1 VKVLFTEAAESDL
14 EAIGDWI
21 AKDNPGRAMTFVR
34 ELRRSCVDIGPR
46 PLGYPF
52 VEHRRGEGIRRKVHG
67 NYLIF
72 YRVWLD
78 AVEILRVL
86 HGARDYARILFS
98 ENDLD

>member
-1 VKVLFTEAAESDL
+1 MKVLFTEAAESDL

-78 AVEILRVL
+78 AVEFLRVL

>member
-1 VKVLFTEAAESDL
+1 MKVLFTEAAESDL

>member
-1 VKVLFTEAAESDL
+1 MKVLFTEAAESDL

-21 AKDNPGRAMTFVR
+21 AKDNPGRAMSFVR